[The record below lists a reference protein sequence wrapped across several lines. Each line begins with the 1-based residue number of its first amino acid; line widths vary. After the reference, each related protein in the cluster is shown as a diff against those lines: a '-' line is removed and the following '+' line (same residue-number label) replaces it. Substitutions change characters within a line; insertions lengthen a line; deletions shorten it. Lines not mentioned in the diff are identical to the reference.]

1 MRFCVQ
7 RGDLMDFKISI
18 GGDKSAEKPKEAQ
31 PDFVELESK
40 SFDEKT
46 DVNVRV
52 ETLKDLMDTDR
63 IQYLLREGNIVFLN
77 IDSLRRRDLS
87 ELKRSV
93 EKLKKTIAAMDG
105 DIIGVDE
112 GFLILTPRF
121 ARIHRG

>member
-1 MRFCVQ
+1 MAF
-7 RGDLMDFKISI
+7 GGISI
-18 GGDKSAEKPKEAQ
+18 RGGKSADEPAEERQ
-31 PDFVELESK
+31 PDFVELDASAFNESAGV
-40 SFDEKT
+40 T
-46 DVNVRV
+46 VRI

-77 IDSLRRRDLS
+77 MGGLRRRDLS

-93 EKLKKTIAAMDG
+93 EKLKKTVAAMDG

-112 GFLILTPRF
+112 DFLILTPKS

>member
-1 MRFCVQ
+1 M
-7 RGDLMDFKISI
+7 RGDFMAFGGISI
-18 GGDKSAEKPKEAQ
+18 RGGKPADEPAEERQ
-31 PDFVELESK
+31 PDFVELDTSAFNESAGV
-40 SFDEKT
+40 T
-46 DVNVRV
+46 VRI

-77 IDSLRRRDLS
+77 MGGLRRRDLS

-93 EKLKKTIAAMDG
+93 EKLKKTCAAMDG

-112 GFLILTPRF
+112 DFLILTPKS

>member
-1 MRFCVQ
+1 MA
-7 RGDLMDFKISI
+7 FKITI
-18 GGDKSAEKPKEAQ
+18 GNDKSSDKPAEEQ
-31 PDFVELESK
+31 PDFVELGTQA
-40 SFDEKT
+40 FDEKT

-63 IQYLLREGNIVFLN
+63 IQYLMREGNIVILN
-77 IDSLRRRDLS
+77 IDGLRRRDLS

-93 EKLKKTIAAMDG
+93 EKLKKTVAAMDG

>member
-1 MRFCVQ
+1 MA
-7 RGDLMDFKISI
+7 FKIPI
-18 GGDKSAEKPKEAQ
+18 RGGKPAEQPVEQ
-31 PDFVELESK
+31 PDFVELDSSAFNES
-40 SFDEKT
+40 SE
-46 DVNVRV
+46 VNIRV

-77 IDSLRRRDLS
+77 IGGLRHRDLG

-93 EKLKKTIAAMDG
+93 EKLKKTVAAMDG

-112 GFLILTPRF
+112 DFLVLTPKF